1 MKTGKRKT
9 ARRIYSNNGIKR
21 IETFRQ
27 EELTVLANDNWR
39 QSVQPRTILVFA
51 TEKKHIR
58 LEEMVAPSEFI
69 H

>member
-1 MKTGKRKT
+1 MNTGNRKT
-9 ARRIYSNNGIKR
+9 AQRINLNNGIKR

-27 EELTVLANDNWR
+27 ELTVLANDNWR

-58 LEEMVAPSEFI
+58 LEEMVEPSEFI